1 MLFQKYTRP
10 TVLIVLIFVF
20 NCFTS
25 SAQVVSTFL
34 TGNGLNGPDGFA
46 LDSAGNLFVANWG
59 GGYGTTVLKIT
70 PDAHADTF
78 NNACSAPDGLAFD
91 AEGNLYISNYATGVI
106 SRITTSG
113 TKTVYATGFNKPS
126 ALGFDSNGNLYVS
139 NYGGTTVSKIT
150 SAGIVSTYASGFN
163 APLGLVFDP
172 EGNLYVSN
180 YNTGI
185 VNKVLPDGTSTVFA
199 SVPNG
204 AGSKIQY
211 LVRGASGNLYLP
223 AYGHNKIYKI
233 TADGIVS
240 VFAGTGVAG
249 GKDGP
254 VDSAQFNGPNSIA
267 LTSEGD
273 LFVSEYNAGRIRKIT
288 GVEFPVGI
296 NDQRGGETQGRILF
310 QNYPNPFRTST
321 TIPCHLDHQGNS
333 EIRIYNL
340 SGKEVYR
347 SEAPVSGPGDHS
359 FTTGSWHPEPGIYVV
374 KLMVNGKMADSKKAI
389 CN

>member
-1 MLFQKYTRP
+1 MLFQTYTRP
-10 TVLIVLIFVF
+10 KVLFALILVF
-20 NCFTS
+20 NCFIA

-34 TGNGLNGPDGFA
+34 TGNGLNGPDGFT

-78 NNACSAPDGLAFD
+78 NNTCNAPDGLAFD
-91 AEGNLYISNYATGVI
+91 AEGNLYISNYATGII
-106 SRITTSG
+106 SRITISG

-126 ALGFDSNGNLYVS
+126 ALVFDSNGNLYVS
-139 NYGGTTVSKIT
+139 NYGGTTISKIT
-150 SAGIVSTYASGFN
+150 SAGTVSTYASGFS

-204 AGSKIQY
+204 ASSKIQY
-211 LVRGASGNLYLP
+211 LVRGASGNIYLP

-240 VFAGTGVAG
+240 VFAGTGVPG

-267 LTSEGD
+267 LTEEGD
-273 LFVSEYNAGRIRKIT
+273 LFVSEYNAGRIRMIT
-288 GVEFPVGI
+288 GVEFPLGI
-296 NDQRGGETQGRILF
+296 NDHKGGEIQGSVLF
-310 QNYPNPFRTST
+310 QNYPNPFRTFT
-321 TIPCHLDHQGNS
+321 TIPCHLESQENS

-347 SEAPVSGPGDHS
+347 SETAVRSHGDHS
-359 FTTGSWHPEPGIYVV
+359 FTTGSWHPEPGIYLV
-374 KLMVNGKMADSKKAI
+374 KLMVNGKTADSKKAI